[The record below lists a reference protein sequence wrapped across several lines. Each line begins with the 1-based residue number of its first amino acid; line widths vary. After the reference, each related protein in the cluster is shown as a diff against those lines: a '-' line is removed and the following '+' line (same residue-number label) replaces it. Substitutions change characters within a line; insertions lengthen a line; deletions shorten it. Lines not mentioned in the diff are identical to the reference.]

1 MALTAAPGAV
11 GGEVEAAEGF
21 DHDVVVVGSGFG
33 GSVAALRLAEK
44 GYDVLVYE
52 AGRRFADDD
61 FARTSWDVRRF
72 LWAPALGC
80 FGVQRIHWLRGPGE
94 HVVVLAGA
102 GVGGGSLNYANTLYV
117 PPAPFFTDPQ
127 WGDITDWQAEL
138 APYYDQASRMLGVV
152 VNPCDGPVEH
162 VMRQVA
168 DDLGVG
174 HTFRKTPV
182 GVFFGRDGEREPGVR
197 VPDPFFG
204 GAGPARTGCV
214 ECGNCM
220 VGCRYGAK
228 NTLVKNYL
236 ALAEGLGV
244 PVEPLRTVVG
254 LQPRDARN
262 PGRGWLVTTVRTG
275 ARGRRR
281 DVRTVTAG
289 QVVVAAGTWGTAT
302 LLQALRAD
310 RVLPRLSPRLGTRTR
325 TNSEALLGAI
335 TARVPKEDLTGG
347 IAITSSFHPD
357 ADTHVENVRYGRGS
371 NAMGLLGA
379 VLVDGSRDSSPDGSR
394 DDSPAERATRRG
406 RWRRLPGVV
415 ARDPLGFARSFSVR
429 RWSERSVIGLVM
441 QSLDNSITVSAAPRR
456 FGPFRLPGWR
466 LDSRPGHGAPNPR
479 WIPVGHVAVRR
490 IAARLQERTG
500 ITATAGGTVG
510 DLADVPMT
518 AHFLGGC
525 PIGADGDRG
534 VLDAYQRVHGY
545 PGLHVADGSAVS
557 ANLGVNPS
565 LTITALAERA
575 FALWPNRGEAD
586 PRPPLGAAY
595 RRVDPVAPRRPAVPA
610 HAPAALRLAAR
621 LPSPPRGAS
630 QSVAHRPTAEWAE

>member
-1 MALTAAPGAV
+1 MAVTGAAGV
-11 GGEVEAAEGF
+11 GNNQGEGF

-52 AGRRFADDD
+52 AGRRFEDDD
-61 FARTSWDVRRF
+61 FARTSWDLRRF

-80 FGVQRIHWLRGPGE
+80 FGVQRIHRLRGPGE

-127 WGDITDWQAEL
+127 WGAITDWQAEL

-152 VNPCDGPVEH
+152 VNPCDGPVEQ

-182 GVFFGRDGEREPGVR
+182 GVYFGRDGEREPGVR

-244 PVEPLRTVVG
+244 RVEPLRTVIG

-275 ARGRRR
+275 GAFAAGRRR
-281 DVRTVTAG
+281 YVRTVTTR
-289 QVVVAAGTWGTAT
+289 QVVVAAGTWGTAS
-302 LLQALRAD
+302 LLQTLRAD
-310 RVLPRLSPRLGTRTR
+310 AVLPRLSPRLGTRTR
-325 TNSEALLGAI
+325 TNSESVLGAMTAQVPAEDLTRGVAI
-335 TARVPKEDLTGG
+335 TA
-347 IAITSSFHPD
+347 SFHPD

-371 NAMGLLGA
+371 NSMALLA
-379 VLVDGSRDSSPDGSR
+379 TVLVDGSTGGSGGR
-394 DDSPAERATRRG
+394 RRG

-429 RWSERSVIGLVM
+429 RASERSVIGLVM
-441 QSLDNSITVSAAPRR
+441 QSLDNSITVSAVPRR
-456 FGPFRLPGWR
+456 LGPFRLPGWR

-500 ITATAGGTVG
+500 LRATPGGTVG

-525 PIGADGDRG
+525 PIGADPGEG
-534 VLDAYQRVHGY
+534 VLDPYQRVYGY
-545 PGLHVADGSAVS
+545 EGLHVADGSAVS

-575 FALWPNRGEAD
+575 FALWPNRGDAD

-595 RRVDPVAPRRPAVPA
+595 RRVGPVPPCRPAVPPD
-610 HAPAALRLAAR
+610 APGALRL
-621 LPSPPRGAS
+621 
-630 QSVAHRPTAEWAE
+630 PTAEWAE